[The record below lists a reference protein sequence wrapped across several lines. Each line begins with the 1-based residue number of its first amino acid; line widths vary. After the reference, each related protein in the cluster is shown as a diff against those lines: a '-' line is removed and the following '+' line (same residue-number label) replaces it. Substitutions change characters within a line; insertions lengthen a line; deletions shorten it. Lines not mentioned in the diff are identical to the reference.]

1 MGVVPNSWPIS
12 TRQVVNQKSI
22 VLSLHDWSN
31 YALHILQMFL
41 HNKLANYRKKNLL
54 KVEII
59 PECHSDTS

>member
-41 HNKLANYRKKNLL
+41 HNKLANYRKKTYW
-54 KVEII
+54 K
-59 PECHSDTS
+59 